1 MNVPTKAMVLAAGF
15 GTRMRELTR
24 DCPKPLLEVTGRSL
38 IDRTLDRLVEA
49 GIRDAVVN
57 LHYLPDMVREH
68 LEKRDDIRIA
78 FSDESDEILE
88 TGGGISKALPILG
101 DTPFY
106 VVNSDNIWLGKN
118 AFDPLW
124 ECWNPAKMDALL
136 LLTPIEGA
144 VGYTRAGDFALDDD
158 WRLVRRGDQ
167 PSAPFVFT
175 GVQILHPRLFE
186 GAPEGAFSLNILW
199 DKAIAEG
206 RAYGVVHTEGWCD
219 VGTPE
224 GLDDAAKAL
233 LR

>member
-144 VGYTRAGDFALDDD
+144 IGYTRAGDFALDDD
-158 WRLVRRGDQ
+158 WQLVRRDDQ